1 MTASEYKSYK
11 GIRKENLRDNMS
23 DVEVALTNLGEI
35 ATRELAKEHKPFGLE
50 QNKKIAKMG
59 GNTAKVA
66 KDDLEKKLGK
76 KVITSNNKLNYKY
89 NDDYKMIDNK

>member
-1 MTASEYKSYK
+1 
-11 GIRKENLRDNMS
+11 
-23 DVEVALTNLGEI
+23 
-35 ATRELAKEHKPFGLE
+35 
-50 QNKKIAKMG
+50 MG